1 MVLLFGINGMSNE
14 LEKVYQENLTLNT
27 LSENLNAVQDSMT
40 EYLNIK
46 TTEAL
51 ENYYRS
57 EQDYN
62 SMIQEMTEDVSS
74 ITFKRMQ
81 RNIKNMSEEY
91 LDLTSQTIEAKR
103 GRNVEKYGERYGSAT
118 RIYEYIDSYI
128 YGLNIEQFITN
139 SQNYNELS
147 SAFRVFES
155 VSIIVMAVV
164 IIINVAIIIKFT
176 GNMIQPLKNLS
187 NLANEVA
194 KGNLD
199 IELRETNATDE
210 IGVVTSAF
218 NQMVVSLRQYI
229 ERIKESMEI
238 ERQLKEKEL
247 LMEAHLTDAQL
258 KYLQAQIN
266 PHFLYNILDMIYWFA
281 EEGMSEEISIAV
293 KALSPFYRIS
303 LSKGKEIITLK
314 EEAAHV
320 GAYIKLQNLRF
331 QNSIHYEAHID
342 PSLMN
347 CLIVK
352 TTFQPII
359 ENAIL
364 HGIQEKDDSSGT
376 ITLDI
381 HPLGTHDIDFNVVEA
396 NGIAFNCS
404 ETITTTCDE
413 WNTIF
418 VNNEN
423 DEIILELAQD
433 NFGDETTWEI
443 INDNK
448 VIVASG
454 GPYEYI
460 FGETTTELHQI
471 SLQLPLNQCLKFI
484 IKDASGNG
492 MCCEYGEGYYRIKDS
507 CENIVIEGDGAFGS
521 EASHLFSIEIGDNIN
536 ETKQEICH
544 IHPNPANDFVT
555 IKTHNNIGDLITI
568 SDISGRTL
576 ITEEVTADDIQINI
590 ADLTKGLYIIKVG
603 DKSEKLIIRD

>member
-1 MVLLFGINGMSNE
+1 MKNKHFRDFSLQAKISSIYIVANVFVLLANMVLLFGINGMSNE

-91 LDLTSQTIEAKR
+91 LNLTSQTIEAKR

-118 RIYEYIDSYI
+118 QLYEYIDSYI

-139 SQNYNELS
+139 SQNYNDLS

-199 IELRETNATDE
+199 IELHETNATDE

-266 PHFLYNILDMIYWFA
+266 PHFLFNTLNAGAQLAMMEGADRTYEYVQKVANFFRYNVKKGEDTVTIK
-281 EEGMSEEISIAV
+281 EEIDLIDD
-293 KALSPFYRIS
+293 
-303 LSKGKEIITLK
+303 
-314 EEAAHV
+314 
-320 GAYIKLQNLRF
+320 YIYILNVRF
-331 QNSIHYEAHID
+331 SGDIHYEKNIEEEWLNVQM
-342 PSLMN
+342 PSMIL
-347 CLIVK
+347 
-352 TTFQPII
+352 QPIV
-359 ENAIL
+359 ENCVN
-364 HGIQEKDDSSGT
+364 HGIREM
-376 ITLDI
+376 
-381 HPLGTHDIDFNVVEA
+381 A
-396 NGIAFNCS
+396 
-404 ETITTTCDE
+404 
-413 WNTIF
+413 
-418 VNNEN
+418 
-423 DEIILELAQD
+423 
-433 NFGDETTWEI
+433 
-443 INDNK
+443 
-448 VIVASG
+448 
-454 GPYEYI
+454 
-460 FGETTTELHQI
+460 
-471 SLQLPLNQCLKFI
+471 
-484 IKDASGNG
+484 
-492 MCCEYGEGYYRIKDS
+492 GEGRIWLS
-507 CENIVIEGDGAFGS
+507 VYEMDGCVCIS
-521 EASHLFSIEIGDNIN
+521 IGDNGKGMSK
-536 ETKQEICH
+536 ETIDKILSGTYREERLSGDSNGVAMDNVIARLRLFTGNDKVLDIFSEGEGMGTEFVIYLKQ
-544 IHPNPANDFVT
+544 
-555 IKTHNNIGDLITI
+555 
-568 SDISGRTL
+568 
-576 ITEEVTADDIQINI
+576 ITEH
-590 ADLTKGLYIIKVG
+590 
-603 DKSEKLIIRD
+603 EKYQSMECEE